1 MGGKHKYDPE
11 KRETE
16 SPAVK
21 YVKKQRK
28 QNNDDFKES
37 ETLQYT
43 SKAQG
48 VAIKEGVVYFN
59 PIHQERVWMNKR
71 MIGKICEQLCDW
83 AINDKEALK
92 ISLFFN
98 DRGITWDV
106 VDDWRKKF
114 PNFDAAYKIAL
125 QAIGDRREIG
135 AVKRILDSNIV
146 KYTLPL
152 YDEGVRKMELE
163 RALLKI
169 KAEEELAQ
177 ESRTK
182 YIVMPPIEASPIVK
196 ELPKEDRE
204 ENEEDKTNL

>member
-11 KRETE
+11 KRDTE
-16 SPAVK
+16 CPAVK
-21 YVKKQRK
+21 FVKKERK
-28 QNNDDFKES
+28 ANNDDFKES

-71 MIGKICEQLCDW
+71 DISKICSELCDW

-92 ISLFFN
+92 VSLFFN

-114 PNFDAAYKIAL
+114 PSFDAAYKIAL

-196 ELPKEDRE
+196 ELPKEE
-204 ENEEDKTNL
+204 ENVD

>member
-21 YVKKQRK
+21 YVKKQRALHH
-28 QNNDDFKES
+28 DDFKES

-48 VAIKEGVVYFN
+48 VAIKEGCVYFN
-59 PIHQERVWMNKR
+59 PIHQERVWMTKKA
-71 MIGKICEQLCDW
+71 ICKICEDLCEW
-83 AINDKEALK
+83 AINDPEALK
-92 ISLFFN
+92 VTLFFN

-114 PNFDAAYKIAL
+114 PNFDSAYKIAL

-152 YDEGVRKMELE
+152 YDVKVREMEFE

-169 KAEEELAQ
+169 RAEEEIAQ
-177 ESRTK
+177 ESRVK
-182 YIVMPPIEASPIVK
+182 YIVMPPIETSPIVK
-196 ELPKEDRE
+196 ERPRD
-204 ENEEDKTNL
+204 ENEENKTDL